1 LKIKTWIFVTGTPRS
16 GTTFLGKVL
25 SARLEVD
32 YIHEPF
38 NPDCGIP
45 GIEQRYLYLRPGSG
59 GRYDSLIE
67 KIFTYDFKL
76 RTGYYQND
84 SRTRRLIKRLV
95 GSRGPF
101 YLRFAKLNP
110 FHTAAIIKD
119 PVGCLLTEYLSASF
133 DVKPVIVV
141 RHPVTFVASIRRLG
155 WQVNL
160 EPLATQ
166 SELVEDYFAED
177 PHFSDEQYTDTIE
190 RGAALWRALNKVLLA
205 QARRNPDWPVITH
218 EELSARPL
226 DIVSG
231 LYDRLG
237 LTWSAR
243 VERMILANT
252 RAKGRAEASSGKVQ
266 DFKRDSAQLFDLR
279 MKMMSPDERRRIFEI
294 TRDVAEELYPRTS
307 FGLAEKDGAAP
318 HPEPLR
324 DRDD

>member
-1 LKIKTWIFVTGTPRS
+1 MKIENWIFVTGAPRS
-16 GTTFLGKVL
+16 GTTFLGKIL

-45 GIEQRYLYLRPGSG
+45 GLEQRYLYLRPGEG
-59 GRYDSLIE
+59 GQYESLIS

-84 SRTRRLIKRLV
+84 SRARKLIKRFV

-110 FHTAAIIKD
+110 FHTAAVIKD
-119 PVGCLLTEYLSASF
+119 PIGCLLTEYLSASF
-133 DVKPVIVV
+133 GVKPVVV
-141 RHPVTFVASIRRLG
+141 IRHPVAFVASIRRLG
-155 WQVNL
+155 WEVNL
-160 EPLATQ
+160 EPLASQ
-166 SELVEDYFAED
+166 RELVEDYFTDD
-177 PHFSDEQYTDTIE
+177 PSLVAGRYADTVE
-190 RGAALWRALNKVLLA
+190 CGAALWRALNKVVLA
-205 QARRNPDWPVITH
+205 QARRNPEWPVIRH

-231 LYDRLG
+231 LYDSLN
-237 LTWSAR
+237 LTWSER
-243 VERMILANT
+243 VERMVLANT
-252 RAKGRAEASSGKVQ
+252 RAKGRAEASAGKVQ

-279 MKMMSPDERRRIFEI
+279 MKMMSADERRRIFDI
-294 TRDVAEELYPRTS
+294 TRDVAEELYPRAS
-307 FGLAEKDGAAP
+307 FGLSAADEANP
-318 HPEPLR
+318 DPAPFS

>member
-1 LKIKTWIFVTGTPRS
+1 MKIENWIFVTGAPRS

-45 GIEQRYLYLRPGSG
+45 GIEQRYLYLRPGEG
-59 GRYDSLIE
+59 GKYESLIS

-84 SRTRRLIKRLV
+84 SRARKLIKRFV

-110 FHTAAIIKD
+110 FHKAAVIKD
-119 PVGCLLTEYLSASF
+119 PIGCLLTEYLSASF
-133 DVKPVIVV
+133 GVKPVIVI

-155 WQVNL
+155 WEVNL
-160 EPLATQ
+160 EPLAGQ
-166 SELVEDYFAED
+166 SELVDDYFSDDPSFAAER
-177 PHFSDEQYTDTIE
+177 YTDTVE

-205 QARRNPDWPVITH
+205 QASRNPDWPVIRH

-226 DIVSG
+226 DIMSG
-231 LYDRLG
+231 LYDKLD
-237 LTWSAR
+237 LTWSER
-243 VERMILANT
+243 VERMVQANT
-252 RAKGRAEASSGKVQ
+252 RAKGRAEAASGKVQ
-266 DFKRDSAQLFDLR
+266 DFKRDSAQLFALR
-279 MKMMSPDERRRIFEI
+279 MKMMSADERRRIFEI
-294 TRDVAEELYPRTS
+294 TWDVAQEHYPKAS
-307 FGLAEKDGAAP
+307 FGLATA
-318 HPEPLR
+318 
-324 DRDD
+324 DDADPSTGPFSTCDD